1 MATTVT
7 YKGNTLTTL
16 TNQTK
21 VLKTAGKYMED
32 DITIDDESSGGSA
45 VVVTEETD
53 AGGGIIKH
61 ITAVDLSNDTVTA
74 AVLLSGYTAHN
85 FQGSAITGTYEGGGT
100 PINNQNK
107 SFTPDETGVVLSADV
122 GYTGL
127 GTVTIAGISSTYIG
141 SGVPSGTAFAP
152 ALTLTSST
160 GVITGT
166 NTFTAGYYTASTK
179 TSTFNLTTQAAQT
192 ITPGTTSQYV
202 NSYRWL
208 TGSQTIKGDANLV
221 AGNIKS
227 GISIFGVSG
236 TYGGT
241 GVTISALTVTPTETE
256 QTFNAGTVDGY
267 KPVTVSA
274 ISSNYVGT
282 NIARKSAADLTAAN
296 STVTVPAGYYSSQ
309 VTKNISGGSAFTPA
323 VTITTNPTVTINS
336 STGLVT
342 ATYAGSSSITPTVTA
357 GYVAAGT
364 AGTVSTSGTQT
375 LQLTSKAAATYT
387 PTTSNQTIASGT
399 YLTGTQTISGDANLV
414 AGNIKKNV
422 SIFGITGTYE
432 GSGGGTGLQ
441 VATATATPS
450 SAGTSIQFTG
460 LAGEPTSFSI
470 IANDTL
476 ATGASPYKTAAVVY
490 DGTSLHGQ
498 TITNTSNAQV
508 SYDGTNFTK
517 SYSNGTLTVTGSTYF
532 QAVQYKLIYTYGGS
546 DIGTANVQVGS
557 GATSITFTEL
567 EEEPSYWSCIF
578 KSNFSTSSG
587 YQRVIVVAYDGTSV
601 YGMEMDSSAKA
612 STAHWSYT
620 YNNGS
625 LTITSSGT
633 NAGGYFHQP
642 GYYQLTYAT
651 EGGGGLNLQNKT
663 VSPTTSQQT
672 VTYDTGYTGLGTVTV
687 NAISPVKSAADLTA
701 NLSTVTVPAGYYSTQ
716 VTKNVTS
723 ATAFA
728 PAISLTS
735 STGVVTGTNTFTSAY
750 YAAGTT
756 TSTINLTTQVA
767 QTIYTST
774 ADQTIASYR
783 WLTGTQTIKSVTYTG
798 LTASTILSGTTVQIG
813 DANNASRIT
822 QVAGTLI
829 TQNCYVSSA
838 TPASSLGANGDIYIK
853 TS

>member
-7 YKGNTLTTL
+7 YKGSTLTTV

-21 VLKTAGKYMED
+21 TLKTAGKYMED
-32 DITIDDESSGGSA
+32 DVTIVDSSAGGSA
-45 VVVTEETD
+45 IVVTEETD

-61 ITAVDLSNDTVTA
+61 INAVDLSNDTVA
-74 AVLLSGYTAHN
+74 ANVLLSGYTAHN
-85 FQGSAITGTYEGGGT
+85 FQGEAIVGTYTGSGITPTGTINITSNGIYNVTTYASASVSVNGQT
-100 PINNQNK
+100 INNQNK
-107 SFTPDETGVVLSADV
+107 SFTPDETGTVLSADA

-141 SGVPSGTAFAP
+141 SGVPTGTAFSP
-152 ALTLTSST
+152 AITLTSST

-166 NTFTAGYYTASTK
+166 NTFTSGYYLASTK

-192 ITPGTTSQYV
+192 ITPGTASQYI

-227 GISIFGVSG
+227 GVSIFGVSG

-342 ATYAGSSSITPTVTA
+342 ATYTGSSSITPTVTA
-357 GYVAAGT
+357 GYIATGT
-364 AGTVSTSGTQT
+364 AGTVSTSGTKT

-422 SIFGITGTYE
+422 SIFGVTGSYE
-432 GSGGGTGLQ
+432 GGGGSQTIISEAH
-441 VATATATPS
+441 ATLSTVS
-450 SAGTSIQFTG
+450 NSISFTN
-460 LAGEPTSFSI
+460 LSGEPTSF
-470 IANDTL
+470 AVTAQDNL
-476 ATGASPYKTAAVVY
+476 ATGASPWKTAMVVY
-490 DGTSLHGQ
+490 DGTNIFGQ
-498 TITNTSNAQV
+498 TIRNTSNAQV
-508 SYDGTNFTK
+508 TYDNTAFSY
-517 SYSNGTLTVTGSTYF
+517 SYSNGTLTITGTGTQF
-532 QAVQYKLIYTYGGS
+532 QAITYYLVYSYGNSGDVYTS
-546 DIGTANVQVGS
+546 DVQVGS
-557 GATSITFTEL
+557 GATSITFTGL
-567 EEEPSYWSCIF
+567 EDEPLYWSCVF

-587 YQRVIVVAYDGTSV
+587 YQRVIGVIRDSQDEKV
-601 YGMEMDSSAKA
+601 GMEMDSSAKY
-612 STAHWSYT
+612 SYEHWSASYS
-620 YNNGS
+620 NGS

-642 GYYQLTYAT
+642 GYYQLTYAIA
-651 EGGGGLNLQNKT
+651 GGGGLNLQVKT
-663 VSPTTSQQT
+663 NINPTTSSQT
-672 VTYDTGYTGLGTVTV
+672 ITYD
-687 NAISPVKSAADLTA
+687 
-701 NLSTVTVPAGYYSTQ
+701 AGYDGLRSVQINAMPTGA
-716 VTKNVTS
+716 VTAPGTIS
-723 ATAFA
+723 GTGATA
-728 PAISLTS
+728 SH
-735 STGVVTGTNTFTSAY
+735 
-750 YAAGTT
+750 
-756 TSTINLTTQVA
+756 
-767 QTIYTST
+767 
-774 ADQTIASYR
+774 
-783 WLTGTQTIKSVTYTG
+783 
-798 LTASTILSGTTVQIG
+798 SGTTVTFTKTVSVTPNVTTAGYISQG
-813 DANNASRIT
+813 TASNATVTLSATEANLVSTNILSGVSIFGVSGA
-822 QVAGTLI
+822 VV
-829 TQNCYVSSA
+829 TQNCYVGTSTPSSS
-838 TPASSLGANGDIYIK
+838 TGSNGDIYIK